1 VQPVCHLHGDN
12 PGIGGPYHRH
22 HLRHLAFLPPAEAIE
37 RRNLRHHQ
45 RDLGA
50 EVPLEGGQ
58 RVRGVLDRVVQDR
71 RAQGR
76 IVDNIDIVKPG
87 HDPGD
92 RYRTGDVRITAV
104 AV

>member
-1 VQPVCHLHGDN
+1 MQPGLHVVQPVCHLYGDN

-22 HLRHLAFLPPAEAIE
+22 HLAHLAFLLPVEAIE
-37 RRNLRHHQ
+37 RPDLCHHQ
-45 RDLGA
+45 RDLSA

-76 IVDNIDIVKPG
+76 IVDNIDIMKPG
-87 HDPGD
+87 QDPGD
-92 RYRTGDVRITAV
+92 R
-104 AV
+104 